1 MTADVQTKPR
11 ANTARLS
18 PEAMAAI
25 TALVLEEARLLDE
38 ARYEDWLALYAGDA
52 YYWVP
57 HRPEQADPLG
67 EISIFYDDRMLM
79 EARVRR
85 LTDGK
90 GHAVSP
96 RIATVRVVSGTTL
109 ESTADGGKKA
119 VVQSKFVMLE
129 HRLSEQRVYGGTARH
144 CLRRA
149 GSGWR
154 IAWKRVDLVNAKAVL
169 DTISVPF

>member
-1 MTADVQTKPR
+1 MTAAVQAKPKT
-11 ANTARLS
+11 ASARLS
-18 PEAMAAI
+18 PEAMAAV

-38 ARYEDWLALYAGDA
+38 ARYEDWLALYEEDA

-57 HRPEQADPLG
+57 HRPEQADPLS

-79 EARVRR
+79 ESRVRR
-85 LTDGK
+85 LTDAK
-90 GHAVSP
+90 GHALSP
-96 RIATVRVVSGTTL
+96 PITTVRVVSGTIL

-129 HRLSEQRVYGGTARH
+129 HRSGEQRLYGGTARH

-149 GSGWR
+149 GGGWR
-154 IAWKRVDLVNAKAVL
+154 IAWKRVDLVNAESAL

>member
-1 MTADVQTKPR
+1 MTATVEAKPR
-11 ANTARLS
+11 DSSARLS
-18 PEAMAAI
+18 PEAMTTV

-38 ARYEDWLALYAGDA
+38 ARYEDWLALYADDA
-52 YYWVP
+52 YYWAP
-57 HRPEQADPLG
+57 HRPEQTDPLN

-85 LTDGK
+85 LTDGT

-96 RIATVRVVSGTTL
+96 PIATVRVVSGTIL
-109 ESTADGGKKA
+109 ESTADGGKEA

-129 HRLSEQRVYGGTARH
+129 HRLSEQRLYGGTARH
-144 CLRRA
+144 CLRRS

-154 IAWKRVDLVNAKAVL
+154 IAWKRVDLVNAEGVL

>member
-1 MTADVQTKPR
+1 MTAEVQAKPHDSS
-11 ANTARLS
+11 ARLS

-25 TALVLEEARLLDE
+25 AALVLEEARLLDE
-38 ARYEDWLALYAGDA
+38 ARYEDWLALYADDA
-52 YYWVP
+52 YYWAP
-57 HRPEQADPLG
+57 HRPEQTDPLN

-96 RIATVRVVSGTTL
+96 PIATVRVVSGTTL
-109 ESTADGGKKA
+109 DSTADGGKEA

-129 HRLSEQRVYGGTARH
+129 HRLGEQRTYGGTAHH
-144 CLRRA
+144 CLRRS

-154 IAWKRVDLVNAKAVL
+154 IAWKRVDLVNAEGIL
-169 DTISVPF
+169 ETISVPF

>member
-1 MTADVQTKPR
+1 MTAAVQAKPR
-11 ANTARLS
+11 DTAARLS
-18 PEAMAAI
+18 PEAMTAV

-38 ARYEDWLALYAGDA
+38 ARYEDWLALYADDA
-52 YYWVP
+52 YYWAP
-57 HRPEQADPLG
+57 HRAEQSDPLG

-96 RIATVRVVSGTTL
+96 PIATVRVVSGTIL
-109 ESTADGGKKA
+109 ESTADGGKEA

-144 CLRRA
+144 CLRRV
-149 GSGWR
+149 GGGWR
-154 IAWKRVDLVNAKAVL
+154 IAWKRVDLVNAEAVL

>member
-1 MTADVQTKPR
+1 MSANLKTKPR
-11 ANTARLS
+11 DSSARLS
-18 PEAMAAI
+18 PEAMAAV

-38 ARYEDWLALYAGDA
+38 ARYEDWLALYADDA
-52 YYWVP
+52 YYWAP
-57 HRPEQADPLG
+57 HRPEQTDPLN

-85 LTDGK
+85 LTDGT

-96 RIATVRVVSGTTL
+96 PIATVRVVSGTTL
-109 ESTADGGKKA
+109 ESTADGGKEA

-129 HRLSEQRVYGGTARH
+129 HRLAEQRLYGGTARH
-144 CLRRA
+144 CLRRS

-154 IAWKRVDLVNAKAVL
+154 IAWKRVDLVNAEGVL

>member
-1 MTADVQTKPR
+1 MTTDVQTRPR
-11 ANTARLS
+11 ATSARLS
-18 PEAMAAI
+18 PEAMAAV

-38 ARYEDWLALYAGDA
+38 SRYEDWLALYADDA
-52 YYWVP
+52 YYWAP
-57 HRPEQADPLG
+57 HRPEQADPLN

-79 EARVRR
+79 ESRVRR

-96 RIATVRVVSGTTL
+96 PIATVRVVSGATL
-109 ESTADGGKKA
+109 ESTADGGKEA
-119 VVQSKFVMLE
+119 VVRSTFVMLE
-129 HRLSEQRVYGGTARH
+129 HRLGEQRIYGGTARH

-149 GSGWR
+149 GGGWR
-154 IAWKRVDLVNAKAVL
+154 IAWKRVDLVNAEAVL